1 MVMVMMM
8 TMIVISVV
16 FIIFGIPSCQPC
28 EQLQPIKVSQT
39 IVCVKRKQSGR
50 PKQYYGVKL
59 AGSELNLP
67 NEQLCVFFEDEVIS
81 LLKAGI
87 KLKPSCILDAV
98 KTWWW

>member
-1 MVMVMMM
+1 MVMMM

-16 FIIFGIPSCQPC
+16 LIIFGIPSCQPY

-39 IVCVKRKQSGR
+39 IFCVKRKQSGR

-59 AGSELNLP
+59 EGSELNLQ
-67 NEQLCVFFEDEVIS
+67 NEQLCAFFEDEIIS
-81 LLKAGI
+81 LLKAEI
-87 KLKPSCILDAV
+87 KLKPSCILPV